1 MLFTLCSY
9 IEAWSYGKLF
19 NEKRMGDWIMN
30 WFRRMMAGRYG
41 MDQLGYGLLVGC
53 MLCILLR
60 GICKESAAAFLSIL
74 AVVFLGFCYYRI
86 FSHNIP
92 RRQLENQ
99 RFLQWWYPIAQWF
112 SGRKGAFAEMQNYKH
127 MKCPHCGQKIRIPR
141 GRGKVSVT
149 CPSCHE
155 SFIKKV

>member
-112 SGRKGAFAEMQNYKH
+112 SDRK
-127 MKCPHCGQKIRIPR
+127 
-141 GRGKVSVT
+141 SV
-149 CPSCHE
+149 
-155 SFIKKV
+155 V